1 MSRASRVLPFL
12 LAISGCADAP
22 DAPDAPGAGGGT
34 TPWFVDEARER
45 GLVFTWSS
53 GADGELLMPEI
64 MGGGAALF
72 DMDGDGDLD
81 AYCVQS
87 GAVRSARADRPPNR
101 LFANAGDG
109 TFSDATD
116 GSGADD
122 RGLGMGVA
130 AGDVDGDGDVDLYVT
145 NVGANV
151 LLANAGA
158 GRFED
163 VTERAGAADAGWGT
177 SAAFA
182 DLDLDGDL
190 DLYVCN
196 YLHWSADSELV
207 CYNRGGAEDYCDP
220 QSYAAPAAD
229 VLYENDGAGRFV
241 DRTREAGV
249 DAPGT
254 GLGVVAGDLDA
265 DGLPDLFVAND
276 GRPDFLWRNLGA
288 LRFADEALERG
299 CAAADFDD
307 DGDLDLLVCNLGTET
322 DSYFRNDGGS
332 FVDGTARMGLA
343 RTSRPFTRFGVG
355 AFDLDLDGRLDLYQA
370 NGRVQRLSP
379 AFSDDPYAEP
389 NLLLRGTDD
398 GRFEEVLPRGGT
410 ATLRART
417 SRGAAFGDVDGD
429 GAVDVLVLNRDA
441 EAALLLTRTPSRGGV
456 VVLDVRDDAGA
467 PALGAVIS
475 ARLGGRAL
483 RREVRAASSYLSSS
497 APRVH
502 VGLGDATELGEV
514 VVTWPDGRRRELG
527 RVDAGERR
535 VVRPPPR

>member
-1 MSRASRVLPFL
+1 MNRGSIAAPFL
-12 LAISGCADAP
+12 LALSGCADAP
-22 DAPDAPGAGGGT
+22 DDPGSAAGPA
-34 TPWFVDEARER
+34 PWFVDEARER
-45 GLVFTWSS
+45 GLSFTWSS

-87 GAVRSARADRPPNR
+87 GAVRSAPADRPPNR
-101 LFANAGDG
+101 LFENAGDG
-109 TFSDATD
+109 TFSDVTD

-163 VTERAGAADAGWGT
+163 VTSAAGAGDAGWGT

-182 DLDLDGDL
+182 DLDVDGDL

-196 YLHWSADSELV
+196 YLHWSAEAELV

-241 DRTREAGV
+241 DRTADAGV
-249 DAPGT
+249 GAPGT

-288 LRFADEALERG
+288 LRFVDEGLERG
-299 CAAADFDD
+299 CAVDGHGAAKAGMGVEAADFDD

-332 FVDGTARMGLA
+332 FVDGTAGIGLA

-389 NLLLRGTDD
+389 NLLFRGAAD

-410 ATLRART
+410 AEPRART

-429 GAVDVLVLNRDA
+429 GAVDVLVVNRDA
-441 EAALLLTRTPSRGGV
+441 EAALLVNRTPGRGAV
-456 VVLDVRDDAGA
+456 AVLDVRDDTGA

-475 ARLGGRAL
+475 ARVAARTL
-483 RREVRAASSYLSSS
+483 RREVRA
-497 APRVH
+497 
-502 VGLGDATELGEV
+502 
-514 VVTWPDGRRRELG
+514 
-527 RVDAGERR
+527 
-535 VVRPPPR
+535 